1 MVAEIP
7 EGEKL
12 IFYASSKIK
21 TRLFFKKKKKKKL
34 MIHFPDTF
42 SGSTVAAFDQS

>member
-12 IFYASSKIK
+12 IFYASSKMK
-21 TRLFFKKKKKKKL
+21 TRLFFKKKKTL
-34 MIHFPDTF
+34 MIHFPDT

>member
-12 IFYASSKIK
+12 IFYASSKTK
-21 TRLFFKKKKKKKL
+21 TGCFFPVLRKKHKQ
-34 MIHFPDTF
+34 H
-42 SGSTVAAFDQS
+42 S